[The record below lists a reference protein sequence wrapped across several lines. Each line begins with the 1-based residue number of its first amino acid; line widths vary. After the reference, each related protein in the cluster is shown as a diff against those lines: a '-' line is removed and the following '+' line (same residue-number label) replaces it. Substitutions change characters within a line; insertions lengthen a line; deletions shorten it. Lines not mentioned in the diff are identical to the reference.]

1 MIVRLLLRWLLN
13 SAALFGIA
21 YAAPR
26 LGMLPGFEVEGFEAA
41 IFAAAILGILNL
53 TVGPILKLLTL
64 PITCMTFGIFSLV
77 INALLML
84 LTSRVVN
91 GFIVGGFMNALL
103 ASVIFAILTTILN
116 MLFNREKD

>member
-1 MIVRLLLRWLLN
+1 MQLRLLLRWLLN

-26 LGMLPGFEVEGFEAA
+26 LGMLPGFEVTGFEAA
-41 IFAAAILGILNL
+41 VFAAAILGILNL

-84 LTSRVVN
+84 LTSRIVN
-91 GFIVGGFMNALL
+91 GFAVGGFLNAVL
-103 ASVIFAILTTILN
+103 ASVIFSILTTILN
-116 MLFNREKD
+116 MLFNPEKD